1 MTTWWIVLAGI
12 FGSTIG
18 SFLNV
23 CIYRL
28 PRRQSI
34 VWPASACPHCGRQLD
49 WYENLPIVAYAAL
62 RGRCRTCGGPIS
74 IRYPIVEALTAAMFA
89 GGMWYYGPTV
99 LLVSRLVLG
108 CALIVLFAIDLEH
121 YILPNAI
128 TVPGIIIGFLF
139 SLATE
144 PGWFASLMGILLG
157 GGALWGL
164 FEAYRLIRHEEGL
177 GFGDVKMLAMIGAFL
192 GWKAV
197 LVTLVLSS
205 LSGAIVGGIILVSH
219 KGDMKYQLP
228 FGTFLSAAALVAS
241 LFGDTLVNWY
251 LNLSLV

>member
-1 MTTWWIVLAGI
+1 VTTWWIVLAGI

-177 GFGDVKMLAMIGAFL
+177 GFGDVKMLAMIGAFIGWRLTVVALIVASFTGSLL
-192 GWKAV
+192 GLA
-197 LVTLVLSS
+197 L
-205 LSGAIVGGIILVSH
+205 IIT
-219 KGDMKYQLP
+219 GRGNMKSALP
-228 FGTFLSAAALVAS
+228 FGTFLAVGAAFAAVLGPG
-241 LFGDTLVNWY
+241 LLDWY
-251 LNLSLV
+251 LGQF